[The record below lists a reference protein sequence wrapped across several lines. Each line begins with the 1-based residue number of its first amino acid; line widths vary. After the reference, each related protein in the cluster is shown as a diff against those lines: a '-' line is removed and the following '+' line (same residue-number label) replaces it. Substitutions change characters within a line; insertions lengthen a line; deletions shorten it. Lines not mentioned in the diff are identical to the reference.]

1 MALSKVVL
9 MELFCYVIRRKQ
21 GVIKATISLLYP
33 YLLQTKQRRKI
44 IFKIIKNIVDNS
56 NNLVYYK

>member
-33 YLLQTKQRRKI
+33 YLLQTKQRRKKNLKLS
-44 IFKIIKNIVDNS
+44 KILLTIQTI
-56 NNLVYYK
+56 